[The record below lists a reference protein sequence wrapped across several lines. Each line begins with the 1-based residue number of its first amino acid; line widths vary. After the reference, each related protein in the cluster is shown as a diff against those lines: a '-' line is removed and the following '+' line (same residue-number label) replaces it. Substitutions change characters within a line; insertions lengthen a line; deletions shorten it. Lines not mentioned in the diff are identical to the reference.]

1 MLAVEAPVKKLVV
14 VAGAALAI
22 AAFVHR
28 PHAAD
33 RTYHHRL
40 TLHAPVEANAF
51 YLTVFANGRVQ
62 HSDCDTQP
70 LEVDMET
77 AELPPLTFTTRAHV
91 YDGCEW
97 RATERLVPN
106 GDHSYA
112 YSYQEEILSCRPGAH
127 PTRATPRTGTVT
139 VDR

>member
-14 VAGAALAI
+14 VAGAALAL

-28 PHAAD
+28 PHAAE

-40 TLHAPVEANAF
+40 TLHAPVEDNSV
-51 YLTVFANGRVQ
+51 YLTAFARGRVQ
-62 HSDCDTQP
+62 HTECDARP
-70 LEVDMET
+70 LELDMQS
-77 AELPPLTFTTRAHV
+77 AELPPLTFMTRAQLF
-91 YDGCEW
+91 DGCEW
-97 RATERLVPN
+97 RATEHLVPN

-112 YSYQEEILSCRPGAH
+112 YSYEEEIISCRAGAH